1 MFQESFWANLYRFN
15 NKKSTK
21 VFQIFYDVRKVLS
34 DFHKM
39 CDTVMK
45 TYYNKQKP
53 SIFKYQKYNFF
64 FNDAFL
70 KDLLSKF
77 DNEQNAPIS
86 SLKETVNR
94 TLEKQGEFKKR
105 YVRVNQIHF
114 INKTYVNRVK
124 KYQTYGCNKSQE
136 ENPVI

>member
-1 MFQESFWANLYRFN
+1 MFKNHFGPTCIDLIIKNRPRYFKYSMMSEKCYQI
-15 NKKSTK
+15 STK
-21 VFQIFYDVRKVLS
+21 CVIQSWKRIKRI
-34 DFHKM
+34 
-39 CDTVMK
+39 
-45 TYYNKQKP
+45 KP
-53 SIFKYQKYNFF
+53 SIFKYYKYKFF

-77 DNEQNAPIS
+77 GNEQNAPIS

-94 TLEKQGEFKKR
+94 TLEKHGAFKKR